1 MKKITIILF
10 TITFVL
16 GCSTSSDSNGNSNTT
31 VVPLAPSNLTGQAVS
46 GTQINLS
53 WTDNST
59 NETEF
64 VIERKTGS
72 GAFTVIGTTTTNV
85 VSFNDTGL
93 NQDTNYTYRL
103 YSKNSA
109 GNSLNYSNEITVLT
123 LSASITDIDGN
134 TYPVVYIGNQIWTK
148 SNLNVS
154 RYRNGDVIP
163 QVTDPTQWNS
173 LTSGAWCYYNND
185 PANGLIYGKLY
196 NWYAVNDP
204 RGLAPVGY
212 HIPSTN
218 EWDILKASVG
228 GDGGKLKEIGT
239 TYWLA
244 PNAGATNSSGF
255 TGLPGGRLGAYINEI
270 GKWWSTTQSPNNP
283 NFIQTPQLNFNDT
296 GFNTNTVAFRFFGC
310 SVRCVKD

>member
-1 MKKITIILF
+1 MKKIAIILF

-93 NQDTNYTYRL
+93 NQDTNYTYRV
-103 YSKNSA
+103 YSKNSG

-123 LSASITDIDGN
+123 LSVSITDIDGN

-163 QVTDPTQWNS
+163 QVTDPTQWNN
-173 LTSGAWCYYNND
+173 LTTGAWCYYNND

-255 TGLPGGRLGAYINEI
+255 TGLPGGRLGANINEI

-283 NFIQTPQLNFNDT
+283 NFIQTPQLHYFDNQFI
-296 GFNTNTVAFRFFGC
+296 TNTVGWKFYGC